1 MCFFYFFRICPWP
14 GPRNGLSAAF
24 FPAKESGSI
33 MLFAQASA
41 AASSL
46 HVLVQAAG
54 AAIPCQAFP
63 LLAMRPQACLLSA
76 SGLCCMPMQKQGSR
90 TMLSASCGSLSQLFP
105 AGCSGSL
112 PCAFFS
118 LRAICRNHRSLHR
131 QSRTPLPFLLLQ
143 SFPAA
148 KGPLHA
154 FSPVPRRHS
163 APGRAPAGC
172 LDGS

>member
-1 MCFFYFFRICPWP
+1 MFFDFSVSAHGLGHETACLPPFSLQKNREASCFWHKHRQPPAPFMSWSRPRGMPSLDKPSLFWP
-14 GPRNGLSAAF
+14 CAR
-24 FPAKESGSI
+24 K
-33 MLFAQASA
+33 
-41 AASSL
+41 
-46 HVLVQAAG
+46 
-54 AAIPCQAFP
+54 
-63 LLAMRPQACLLSA
+63 ACLLSA

-90 TMLSASCGSLSQLFP
+90 TMLSASCGSLLQLIP

-118 LRAICRNHRSLHR
+118 LPAICRNHRSLHR

-163 APGRAPAGC
+163 APGSAPSGC